1 MNACRIPGSLFSRK
15 HIVAGKGFLLHHCQ
29 KELAAVAYQKLI
41 PIVMSKSKGYPNLQ
55 NLMPRTSRSRSASPY
70 EMMDTPGEPRTQSR
84 TISSGTQSVRSDH
97 WGVIGYY
104 QPVQTLDA
112 ITSADPYIVLNLP
125 EDVLPKVAPQKTLNL
140 PFLQW

>member
-1 MNACRIPGSLFSRK
+1 
-15 HIVAGKGFLLHHCQ
+15 
-29 KELAAVAYQKLI
+29 
-41 PIVMSKSKGYPNLQ
+41 
-55 NLMPRTSRSRSASPY
+55 MPRTSRSRSASPY

-84 TISSGTQSVRSDH
+84 TIISSGNQSVRSDH

-104 QPVQTLDA
+104 QPVQSLDA
-112 ITSADPYIVLNLP
+112 MTSADPYIVLNLP